1 MDPDRDQLQL
11 LSIFHYIAGILAGL
25 GGLLPIFH
33 IVMGIGLVTGMF
45 AGDPAAPT
53 PSSFPEMFAGWLIVI
68 IAVLMMAAF
77 FAFAWAAIR
86 TGKNLAGH
94 RNHGFCVAVACI
106 ECIFFPLGTVLGVF
120 TLIVLMRPS
129 VKELFVLSP
138 AAPVAGP
145 A

>member
-1 MDPDRDQLQL
+1 MDPDRDQLKL
-11 LSIFHYIAGILAGL
+11 LSIFHYIAAVLAVLCGL
-25 GGLLPIFH
+25 ATIFH

-77 FAFAWAAIR
+77 FAFAWALIR
-86 TGKNLAGH
+86 AARGLAGQ
-94 RNHGFCVAVACI
+94 RNHALCVVVACI

-129 VKELFVLSP
+129 VKELFGLSP
-138 AAPVAGP
+138 APPVAGP